1 MADCKVVLT
10 ADQSSR
16 WVKILRAKEPAPV
29 SPGLD
34 ENDKPLPVPKAR
46 TDTELIPDSMFDH
59 ISGAVLYTE
68 RQIASSSVKEF

>member
-10 ADQSSR
+10 TDQNSR
-16 WVKILRAKEPAPV
+16 WLKVLKAKEPAPV

-34 ENDKPLPVPKAR
+34 KDDKPLPVPKAR
-46 TDTELIPDSMFDH
+46 TNAELIQAALFDH

-68 RQIASSSVKEF
+68 RQVASSSVKEF